1 MKQNYELK
9 NERIRNEFLAAK
21 AAHPERFTTPL
32 RFSWSSWGFGLES
45 LETSAKRLHDAGIP
59 YIELHGNHHGPDL
72 GSRASDVNR
81 ILAEYGLKVSGI
93 CGIYSPDNDLSS
105 NRPIQRQAAI
115 DYIRREVEFT
125 AAVGGKYVLV
135 CPGAVGRTVKYD
147 DSEWERSLDSLARA
161 ADEFVKYGIRC
172 AIEPIRSAETTV
184 VNRVAQANAYIDAL
198 NHPGVQHING
208 DVFHML
214 TEEAH
219 IGEAILQCGRR
230 LTNLH
235 LADTTRGTL
244 GTGSLDLDTI
254 IMALYLMGYNT
265 WESTW
270 VTPEPLGAGAD
281 PYPMANSRVD
291 PAILD
296 RMVFD
301 SYRCFREREAAV
313 LALEQE

>member
-9 NERIRNEFLAAK
+9 NDRIRADFLAAK

-32 RFSWSSWGFGLES
+32 RFSWSNWGFGLES
-45 LETSAKRLHDAGIP
+45 LETSAKRLRDAGIP

-72 GSRASDVNR
+72 GYRAADVNR
-81 ILAEYGLKVSGI
+81 TLAEYGLTVSGI

-105 NRPIQRQAAI
+105 NRPMQRQAAI

-125 AAVGGKYVLV
+125 AAVGGSYVLV

-147 DSEWERSLDSLARA
+147 NSEWERSLDSLARV

-184 VNRVAQANAYIDAL
+184 VNRVAQANAYIDDL

-214 TEEAH
+214 TEESH
-219 IGEAILQCGRR
+219 IGEAILACGDR

-244 GTGSLDLDTI
+244 GTGSLDFDTV
-254 IMALYLMGYNT
+254 IMALYLMNYNNR
-265 WESTW
+265 EATW

-281 PYPMANSRVD
+281 PYPMQNSKVD
-291 PAILD
+291 PVILD

-301 SYRCFREREAAV
+301 SYRYFREREAAV
-313 LALEQE
+313 LALGE

>member
-1 MKQNYELK
+1 MQNYELK
-9 NERIRNEFLAAK
+9 TARIRDEFLRLK
-21 AAHPERFTTPL
+21 SSQPDRLRNRL
-32 RFSWSSWGFGLES
+32 RFSWSNWGFGLES
-45 LETSAKRLHDAGIP
+45 LSTSAQRLKNAGIP
-59 YIELHGNHHGPDL
+59 WIELHGNHHGPDL
-72 GSRASDVNR
+72 GYRPAEVNR
-81 ILAEYGLKVSGI
+81 ILGEYGISVSGI

-147 DSEWERSLDSLARA
+147 DSEWERSLDSLARV

-184 VNRVAQANAYIDAL
+184 VNRVDQAIAYIDAL
-198 NHPGVQHING
+198 NHPGVAHING

-214 TEEAH
+214 TEESH
-219 IGEAILQCGRR
+219 IGEAILRCGTR

-235 LADTTRGTL
+235 LADTTRGAL
-244 GTGSLDLDTI
+244 GTGSLDLDTV
-254 IMALYLMGYNT
+254 IMALYLMDYNNA
-265 WESTW
+265 ESAW

-281 PYPMANSRVD
+281 PYPMQNSKVD
-291 PAILD
+291 PSILD
-296 RMVFD
+296 KMVFD
-301 SYRCFREREAAV
+301 SYRYFRQREEAV
-313 LALEQE
+313 LAL

>member
-1 MKQNYELK
+1 MQNYELK
-9 NERIRNEFLAAK
+9 TARIREDFLK
-21 AAHPERFTTPL
+21 YKSAHPDRMQNRL
-32 RFSWSSWGFGLES
+32 RFSWSNWGFGLES
-45 LETSAKRLHDAGIP
+45 FETSAKRLRSAGIP

-72 GSRASDVNR
+72 GYRAQDVNR
-81 ILAEYGLKVSGI
+81 ILAEYGITVSGI

-125 AAVGGKYVLV
+125 ASVGGKYVLV

-147 DSEWERSLDSLARA
+147 DSEWERSLDSIARV
-161 ADEFVKYGIRC
+161 ADEFTKYGIRC

-184 VNRVAQANAYIDAL
+184 VNRVDQANAYIDAL

-214 TEEAH
+214 TEEPH
-219 IGEAILQCGRR
+219 IGEAILRCGDR

-235 LADTTRGTL
+235 LADTTRGAL
-244 GTGSLDLDTI
+244 GTGSLDLETV
-254 IMALYLMGYNT
+254 IMALYLMDYNNR
-265 WESTW
+265 EATW

-281 PYPMANSRVD
+281 PYPMQNSKVD

-296 RMVFD
+296 KMVFD
-301 SYRCFREREAAV
+301 SYAYFREREEAV
-313 LALEQE
+313 LGL

>member
-1 MKQNYELK
+1 
-9 NERIRNEFLAAK
+9 
-21 AAHPERFTTPL
+21 
-32 RFSWSSWGFGLES
+32 
-45 LETSAKRLHDAGIP
+45 
-59 YIELHGNHHGPDL
+59 
-72 GSRASDVNR
+72 
-81 ILAEYGLKVSGI
+81 
-93 CGIYSPDNDLSS
+93 
-105 NRPIQRQAAI
+105 
-115 DYIRREVEFT
+115 
-125 AAVGGKYVLV
+125 
-135 CPGAVGRTVKYD
+135 
-147 DSEWERSLDSLARA
+147 
-161 ADEFVKYGIRC
+161 VKYGVRC
-172 AIEPIRSAETTV
+172 AIEPIRPAETTV

-198 NHPGVQHING
+198 NHPGVQNING

-219 IGEAILQCGRR
+219 IGEAILQCGER

-244 GTGSLDLDTI
+244 GTGSLDLDTV

-281 PYPMANSRVD
+281 PYPMANSKVD

-301 SYRCFREREAAV
+301 SYRYFREREAAV
-313 LALEQE
+313 LAL

>member
-1 MKQNYELK
+1 MMQNYELK
-9 NERIRNEFLAAK
+9 TARIREDFLKYK
-21 AAHPERFTTPL
+21 AEHPERMQNRL
-32 RFSWSSWGFGLES
+32 RFSWSNWGFGLES
-45 LETSAKRLHDAGIP
+45 LETSAERLRTAGIP
-59 YIELHGNHHGPDL
+59 YIELHGNHHGADL
-72 GSRASDVNR
+72 GYRPEEVNR
-81 ILAEYGLKVSGI
+81 ILADAGITVSGI

-125 AAVGGKYVLV
+125 AAVGGRYVLV

-147 DSEWERSLDSLARA
+147 DSEWERSLDSIARV

-214 TEEAH
+214 TEESH
-219 IGEAILQCGRR
+219 IGEAILQCGER

-244 GTGSLDLDTI
+244 GTGSMDLDTV
-254 IMALYLMGYNT
+254 IMALYLMNYNNLT
-265 WESTW
+265 DTW

-281 PYPMANSRVD
+281 PYPMANSKVD

-296 RMVFD
+296 KMVFD
-301 SYRCFREREAAV
+301 SYAYFRAREDAV
-313 LALEQE
+313 LGL

>member
-1 MKQNYELK
+1 MQNFESKTRQIRKDFLQMKS
-9 NERIRNEFLAAK
+9 
-21 AAHPERFTTPL
+21 AHPERLTSRL
-32 RFSWSSWGFGLES
+32 RFSWSNWGFGLES
-45 LETSAKRLHDAGIP
+45 LETSAKRLMTAGIP
-59 YIELHGNHHGPDL
+59 FIELHGNHHGPDL
-72 GSRASDVNR
+72 GYRAAEVNKT
-81 ILAEYGLKVSGI
+81 LAEYGITVSGI

-147 DSEWERSLDSLARA
+147 DSEGERSLDSISRV

-184 VNRVAQANAYIDAL
+184 VNRVAQAHAYIDAL

-214 TEEAH
+214 TEEPH
-219 IGEAILQCGRR
+219 IGEAVLACGDR

-235 LADTTRGTL
+235 LADTTRGAL
-244 GTGSLDLDTI
+244 GTGSLDLDTV
-254 IMALYLMGYNT
+254 IMALYLMDYNNRQ
-265 WESTW
+265 STW

-281 PYPMANSRVD
+281 PYPMQNSKVD

-296 RMVFD
+296 KMVFD
-301 SYRCFREREAAV
+301 SYAYFRAREDAV
-313 LALEQE
+313 LGMKDQ

>member
-1 MKQNYELK
+1 MMQNYELK
-9 NERIRNEFLAAK
+9 TARIREDFLKYK
-21 AAHPERFTTPL
+21 AEHPERMQNRL
-32 RFSWSSWGFGLES
+32 RFSWSNWGFGLET
-45 LETSAKRLHDAGIP
+45 LETSAKRLQTAGIP
-59 YIELHGNHHGPDL
+59 YIELHGNHHGADL
-72 GSRASDVNR
+72 GYRPEEVNR
-81 ILAEYGLKVSGI
+81 ILADAGITVSGI

-125 AAVGGKYVLV
+125 AAVGGRYVLV
-135 CPGAVGRTVKYD
+135 CPGAVGRTVRYD
-147 DSEWERSLDSLARA
+147 DSEWERSLDSIARV

-214 TEEAH
+214 TEESH
-219 IGEAILQCGRR
+219 IGEAILQCGER

-244 GTGSLDLDTI
+244 GTGSLDLDTV
-254 IMALYLMGYNT
+254 IMALYLMNYNNLAD
-265 WESTW
+265 TW

-281 PYPMANSRVD
+281 PYPMANSKVD

-296 RMVFD
+296 KMVFD
-301 SYRCFREREAAV
+301 SYAYFRAREEAV
-313 LALEQE
+313 LGL

>member
-1 MKQNYELK
+1 MRTMQNYEIK
-9 NERIRNEFLAAK
+9 TSRIRADFLAYK
-21 AAHPERFTTPL
+21 AAHPELLENRL
-32 RFSWSSWGFGLES
+32 RFSWSNWGFGLET
-45 LETSAKRLHDAGIP
+45 LETSAKRLRDAGIP

-72 GSRASDVNR
+72 GYRAADVNA
-81 ILAEYGLKVSGI
+81 ILGEYGIAVSGI

-125 AAVGGKYVLV
+125 ASVGGKYVLV

-147 DSEWERSLDSLARA
+147 DSEWDRSLDSLARV

-184 VNRVAQANAYIDAL
+184 VNRVAEAHAYIDAL
-198 NHPGVQHING
+198 NHPGVAHING

-219 IGEAILQCGRR
+219 IGEAILACGDR

-235 LADTTRGTL
+235 LADTTRGAL
-244 GTGSLDLDTI
+244 GTGSLDLDTV
-254 IMALYLMGYNT
+254 IMALYLMGYNNR
-265 WESTW
+265 ESTW

-281 PYPMANSRVD
+281 PYPMQNAHVD

-296 RMVFD
+296 KMVFS
-301 SYRCFREREAAV
+301 SYAYFREREEAV
-313 LALEQE
+313 LAE

>member
-1 MKQNYELK
+1 MQNFELK
-9 NERIRNEFLAAK
+9 TARIREDFLKYK
-21 AAHPERFTTPL
+21 AAHPERLTNRL
-32 RFSWSSWGFGLES
+32 RFSWSNWGFGLET
-45 LETSAKRLHDAGIP
+45 LETSAKRLMMAGIP

-72 GSRASDVNR
+72 GCRAADVNR
-81 ILAEYGLKVSGI
+81 TLAEYGITVSGI
-93 CGIYSPDNDLSS
+93 CGIYSSDNDLSS
-105 NRPIQRQAAI
+105 NRPVQRQAAI

-125 AAVGGKYVLV
+125 ASVGGKYVLV

-147 DSEWERSLDSLARA
+147 DSEWERSLDSISRV

-214 TEEAH
+214 TEESH
-219 IGEAILQCGRR
+219 IGEAVLACGER

-235 LADTTRGTL
+235 LADTTRGAL
-244 GTGSLDLDTI
+244 GTGSLDLDTV
-254 IMALYLMGYNT
+254 IMALYLMDYNNRQ
-265 WESTW
+265 STW

-281 PYPMANSRVD
+281 PYPMQNSKVD
-291 PAILD
+291 LAILD
-296 RMVFD
+296 KMVFD
-301 SYRCFREREAAV
+301 SYAYFCEREEAV
-313 LALEQE
+313 LGL

>member
-1 MKQNYELK
+1 MQNYELK
-9 NERIRNEFLAAK
+9 TTRIRADFLK
-21 AAHPERFTTPL
+21 YKSAHPDRMQNRL
-32 RFSWSSWGFGLES
+32 RFSWSNWGFGLES
-45 LETSAKRLHDAGIP
+45 LDTSAKRLMTAGIP

-72 GSRASDVNR
+72 GYRAQDVNR
-81 ILAEYGLKVSGI
+81 ILAEYGITVSGI

-147 DSEWERSLDSLARA
+147 DREWERSLDSIARV
-161 ADEFVKYGIRC
+161 ADEFTKYGIRC

-184 VNRVAQANAYIDAL
+184 VNRVDQANAYIDAL

-214 TEEAH
+214 TEEPH
-219 IGEAILQCGRR
+219 IGEAILQCGDR

-235 LADTTRGTL
+235 LADTTRGAL
-244 GTGSLDLDTI
+244 GTGSLDLDTV
-254 IMALYLMGYNT
+254 IMALYLMDYNNR
-265 WESTW
+265 ESTW

-281 PYPMANSRVD
+281 PYPMANSKVD

-296 RMVFD
+296 KMVFD
-301 SYRCFREREAAV
+301 SYAYFRAREEAV
-313 LALEQE
+313 LGM

>member
-1 MKQNYELK
+1 MQNFESKTRQIRKDFLQMKS
-9 NERIRNEFLAAK
+9 
-21 AAHPERFTTPL
+21 AHPERLTSRL
-32 RFSWSSWGFGLES
+32 RFSWSNWGFGLES
-45 LETSAKRLHDAGIP
+45 LETSAKRLMTAGIP
-59 YIELHGNHHGPDL
+59 FIELHGNHHGPDL
-72 GSRASDVNR
+72 GYRAAEVNKT
-81 ILAEYGLKVSGI
+81 LAEYGITVSGS
-93 CGIYSPDNDLSS
+93 CGSYSPDNDLSS

-147 DSEWERSLDSLARA
+147 DSEWERSLDSISRV

-184 VNRVAQANAYIDAL
+184 VNRVAQAHAYIDAL

-214 TEEAH
+214 TEEPH
-219 IGEAILQCGRR
+219 IGEAVLACGDR

-235 LADTTRGTL
+235 LADTTRGAL
-244 GTGSLDLDTI
+244 GTGSLDLDTV
-254 IMALYLMGYNT
+254 IMALYLMDYNNRQ
-265 WESTW
+265 STW

-281 PYPMANSRVD
+281 PYPMQNSKVD

-296 RMVFD
+296 KMVFD
-301 SYRCFREREAAV
+301 SYAYFRAREDAV
-313 LALEQE
+313 LGMKDQ